1 MHNPRM
7 NYRQSM
13 SLNEAVMEAMHGKPS
28 DSKIKADLEKLS
40 DKELKDTK
48 KILKAMVDNQEMI
61 SKAAIE
67 TAEEEGLMD
76 MEEEAGA
83 MGGRGGAAPPAGGAA
98 PARMGFPGSGGG
110 SKPTGTKR
118 GKQPDI
124 RKKGKK
130 SGKKKLPLP
139 KIPPWLKDPKLL
151 PFDVDPGFLDKMFK
165 KITKGLSD
173 LTGIEEND
181 TVNKYLKKYLWNR
194 IPGLLEIEDL
204 LSDLDKIDTE
214 RKKKGEGEGGNQPG

>member
-1 MHNPRM
+1 MHTPRM

-48 KILKAMVDNQEMI
+48 KVLRAMVDNQEMI

-83 MGGRGGAAPPAGGAA
+83 MGGGRGGAAAPPAGGAA
-98 PARMGFPGSGGG
+98 RMGGMFGG
-110 SKPTGTKR
+110 SRPTGTR
-118 GKQPDI
+118 PGKGPDI
-124 RKKGKK
+124 SKKQ
-130 SGKKKLPLP
+130 KKKKPFKLP
-139 KIPPWLKDPKLL
+139 KLPDLPEIL
-151 PFDVDPGFLDKMFK
+151 PFDVDPDFLDKLFK
-165 KITKGLSD
+165 KLSKGLSD
-173 LTGIEEND
+173 TTGIPELDEKVTD
-181 TVNKYLKKYLWNR
+181 FIKKYVFGAIPELAVVNR
-194 IPGLLEIEDL
+194 I
-204 LSDLDKIDTE
+204 LSIADKID
-214 RKKKGEGEGGNQPG
+214 KDKDPEGGNQPG

>member
-1 MHNPRM
+1 MHTPRM

-48 KILKAMVDNQEMI
+48 KVLQAMVDNQEMI

-83 MGGRGGAAPPAGGAA
+83 MGGGRGGAAAPPAGGS
-98 PARMGFPGSGGG
+98 ARMGVPGGG
-110 SKPTGTKR
+110 DTAFFGSKR
-118 GKQPDI
+118 GKGPNI
-124 RKKGKK
+124 SKKGG
-130 SGKKKLPLP
+130 GKKKRPFKLP
-139 KIPPWLKDPKLL
+139 KLPDLPEIL
-151 PFDVDPGFLDKMFK
+151 PFDVDPNFLDKLFK
-165 KITKGLSD
+165 KVTKGLSD
-173 LTGIEEND
+173 TTGIPELDEKVAD
-181 TVNKYLKKYLWNR
+181 LIKKYVFGAVPELAIVNR
-194 IPGLLEIEDL
+194 V
-204 LSDLDKIDTE
+204 LSIADKID
-214 RKKKGEGEGGNQPG
+214 RDKDPEGGNQPG